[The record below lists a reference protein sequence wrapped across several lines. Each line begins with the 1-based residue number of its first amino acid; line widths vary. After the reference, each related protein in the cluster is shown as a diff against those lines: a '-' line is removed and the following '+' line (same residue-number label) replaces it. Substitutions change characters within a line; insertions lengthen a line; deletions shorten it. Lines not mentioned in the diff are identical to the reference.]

1 MPIAAPILDSP
12 IVLMHGLF
20 GFDAIGLGPWKMA
33 YFPRLREWLESS
45 GNRVLITRS
54 HPAGRIATRA
64 SQVAQQIQDQ
74 FGNAPVHLIAHSM
87 GGLDARYLI
96 THLGWSH
103 RVISLTTLGTPHHG
117 SVVADVGSGLVR
129 PEGAAAG
136 LLRLLGW
143 EPEFGVEL
151 SRPGCAAFNQQ
162 TPDSPSVYYQSVA
175 GIFPNACRRHFRQLP
190 HRVFTVPLLDR
201 FEGPNDGMVSA
212 TSARWGAHHEVWA
225 GDHFNLVNWV
235 SSSTRWPEV
244 NATRLPEFAGLLARM
259 RTVECNGNVTP
270 SESAGTDVLGG

>member
-1 MPIAAPILDSP
+1 MAIAAPILDCP

-20 GFDAIGLGPWKMA
+20 GFDAIGLGPWKMP
-33 YFPRLREWLESS
+33 YFPGLREWLESS
-45 GNRVLITRS
+45 GNRVLVTRS

-64 SQVAQQIQDQ
+64 KQVGQQIQEQ

-96 THLGWSH
+96 THLGWSN

-129 PEGAAAG
+129 PAGAAAG

-151 SRPGCAAFNQQ
+151 SRPGCAAFNLQ

-175 GIFPNACRRHFRQLP
+175 GIFPNACRRDFRQLP

-201 FEGPNDGMVSA
+201 FEGANDGMVSA
-212 TSARWGAHHEVWA
+212 TSARWGTHHEVWP
-225 GDHFNLVNWV
+225 GDHFNLVNWASPSV
-235 SSSTRWPEV
+235 RWPEINV
-244 NATRLPEFAGLLARM
+244 TRLPEFAQLLARM
-259 RTVECNGNVTP
+259 RTVERNGNVTQ
-270 SESAGTDVLGG
+270 SESAGTDVLRR